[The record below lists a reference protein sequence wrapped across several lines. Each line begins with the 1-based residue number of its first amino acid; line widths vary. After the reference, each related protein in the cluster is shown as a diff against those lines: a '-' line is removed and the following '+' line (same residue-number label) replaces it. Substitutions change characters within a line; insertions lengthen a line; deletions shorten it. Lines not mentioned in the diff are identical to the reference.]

1 MECTCLLNI
10 YHELLTN
17 YVGVGSIFFLRLKN
31 ERKKK
36 PAGPDFSTTISRRI
50 ELSYHLLSIEENV
63 CDLIIIFAII
73 PKNSWKKQSDTK
85 TLKLQSNSCFLQNY
99 SVIFK

>member
-1 MECTCLLNI
+1 MHLSFKHI
-10 YHELLTN
+10 PQITN
-17 YVGVGSIFFLRLKN
+17 KLRRGRKHFFFLRLKN

-73 PKNSWKKQSDTK
+73 PKNS
-85 TLKLQSNSCFLQNY
+85 
-99 SVIFK
+99 